1 VASRISATTVV
12 HHQSDDDEHWA
23 VLTGATVVA
32 YCTTPD
38 DAVRLAA
45 TMNDARRIGD
55 QYEQTTPYAALGRMQ
70 PHTPK
75 PIRCQGLT
83 ISSNPAAAASS
94 PSSPS
99 SR

>member
-12 HHQSDDDEHWA
+12 HHQTDDGEHWT

-38 DAVRLAA
+38 DAVRLAG
-45 TMNDARRIGD
+45 TLNDARRIGD
-55 QYEQTTPYAALGRMQ
+55 QYEQTTPYAALGRMPPQ
-70 PHTPK
+70 APK

-83 ISSNPAAAASS
+83 ISSNPAAAV
-94 PSSPS
+94 SSPS